1 MKEEILTAKE
11 WLEKEELFP
20 KELNRE
26 ECVSKMAFQQIM
38 EKYANYKN
46 RILEDRIK
54 EFREDI
60 LKGKWIKYL
69 QICTEDRLEEYDK
82 HFNIK

>member
-11 WLEKEELFP
+11 WLAKNLMSETFTTGDYWID
-20 KELNRE
+20 R
-26 ECVSKMAFQQIM
+26 M

-54 EFREDI
+54 EFEQKLRFNIGVGGIWNSEWSS
-60 LKGKWIKYL
+60 LGKLMI
-69 QICTEDRLEEYDK
+69 EEYDK